1 MKILLVEDEL
11 LIANDIK
18 SQLESLGYVDIHLA
32 HNSKDALVA
41 FEEIIPDF
49 IIMDIGLKG
58 SKEDG
63 IALAERLS
71 EDRIFPLIFL
81 SSYSDQ
87 QTLDRTKNVPNSTY
101 LVKPCS
107 ARQLFVSIDLAL
119 ENFIPEEL
127 PIDQEKPN
135 SDYQSPRCPLFAVE
149 DHFFMKGSRNS
160 YTKVIVRDIQW
171 VESVRGGIEI
181 NYADNQKL
189 MLTAS
194 LNSFIQQFSHPDL
207 IRIHR
212 SYIINKRKVVNIK
225 EKSFEIQ
232 LNKKCKTLPCSS
244 TYWKTLN
251 QTFLKLKS
259 D

>member
-1 MKILLVEDEL
+1 
-11 LIANDIK
+11 
-18 SQLESLGYVDIHLA
+18 
-32 HNSKDALVA
+32 
-41 FEEIIPDF
+41 
-49 IIMDIGLKG
+49 
-58 SKEDG
+58 
-63 IALAERLS
+63 
-71 EDRIFPLIFL
+71 
-81 SSYSDQ
+81 
-87 QTLDRTKNVPNSTY
+87 
-101 LVKPCS
+101 VKPCS